1 MKIMPLAFGAGLALC
16 ALPAHADSELDR
28 LTRERIET
36 DREIRAVENAIIEL
50 DIRSGASPRQIQN
63 DIREMQSD
71 DIRET
76 RREDQNRLDDKL
88 DEMARSLR
96 DQSNKLDE
104 MTRELESR

>member
-1 MKIMPLAFGAGLALC
+1 
-16 ALPAHADSELDR
+16 
-28 LTRERIET
+28 
-36 DREIRAVENAIIEL
+36 
-50 DIRSGASPRQIQN
+50 
-63 DIREMQSD
+63 MQSD